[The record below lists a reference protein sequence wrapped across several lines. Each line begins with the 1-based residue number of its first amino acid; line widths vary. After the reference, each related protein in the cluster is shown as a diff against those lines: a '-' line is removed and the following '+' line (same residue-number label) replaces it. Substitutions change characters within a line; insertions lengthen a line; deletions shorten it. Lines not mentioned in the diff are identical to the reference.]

1 MLYSPN
7 LHKERENVGGTV
19 TTILGVL
26 CTIYAINKKVFI
38 LARSFASYFKPLLI
52 SVNISGAILILK
64 IVCMNQ

>member
-52 SVNISGAILILK
+52 SFPWVS
-64 IVCMNQ
+64 VPFF